1 MPDVERA
8 MAVRRPPRVDTRLP
22 ARGERSRGRCTLIA
36 LLVALG
42 LAGGCG
48 PDGEP
53 SGEALP
59 GEWPLTFEVPAILGY
74 AAGLGGGR
82 LESALDS
89 LGWQA
94 RGIDPSRPDVVL
106 LLDPTVLGAPVALVL
121 PVTDGDALVSSL
133 DASEFVEPLG
143 GGRHRVTLPPNHPL
157 RNAVRV
163 LKGGASIRSIGD
175 VMALLDDAGPLTITI
190 NVELRDD
197 WALLVPSFEAA
208 LVARQVLPL
217 LPLHDVGP
225 GRFAAAL
232 DLERIVDTYHEE
244 FTALEQ
250 QVSGILTGAQT
261 AGLAGVLAAG
271 MSRSGAE
278 NPLPVSG
285 EFLWTL
291 WSMFQTEDLVA
302 LGAMV
307 EGLPAPGIA
316 DLPEPDSDA
325 FALSLR
331 LQRRATAGEPGVMG
345 SYRPALSPT
354 EGLAV
359 EADPAAF
366 RLETTRWFAPLA
378 DFVKGEGPPARR
390 WLDNLDELLAPW
402 SGRLALEAVGDG
414 AVLVVSQEPGR
425 SFDGEGWSTWL
436 DTLFDAARADPSIRP
451 AVLLGEGQL
460 TRVPHDDALVYFG
473 GDVDADDLEAT
484 IARVLGGE
492 APVDGP
498 FLRLAGPGIDLSL
511 TADGSELLLEA
522 TVERGIVELD
532 R

>member
-1 MPDVERA
+1 
-8 MAVRRPPRVDTRLP
+8 MAVRRPPRVDTRHP
-22 ARGERSRGRCTLIA
+22 ARGERSRGHWSLLA
-36 LLVALG
+36 LLMALG
-42 LAGGCG
+42 LAVGCG
-48 PDGEP
+48 PDGDA
-53 SGEALP
+53 SGGAP
-59 GEWPLTFEVPAILGY
+59 PDQWPLTFEVPAILGY

-82 LESALDS
+82 LESALDQ

-94 RGIDPSRPDVVL
+94 RGIDPSRPDVAL

-121 PVTDGDALVSSL
+121 PVSDGEALVASL

-143 GGRHRVTLPPNHPL
+143 DGRHRVTLPPNHPL

-175 VMALLDDAGPLTITI
+175 VMSLLDDAGPLSITI

-261 AGLAGVLAAG
+261 AGLAGVLAAA

-285 EFLWTL
+285 DFLWTL
-291 WSMFQTEDLVA
+291 WRMFQTESLVA
-302 LGAMV
+302 LGAVV
-307 EGLPAPGIA
+307 EGLPAPGAA
-316 DLPEPDSDA
+316 DLPDPDSDA
-325 FALSLR
+325 FSLSLR
-331 LQRRATAGEPGVMG
+331 LRRRPSAEGPGVMG

-354 EGLAV
+354 EGLAM
-359 EADPAAF
+359 EADAAAF
-366 RLETTRWFAPLA
+366 RREATRWLAPLA
-378 DFVKGEGPPARR
+378 DFVKGEGAPAQR
-390 WLDNLDELLAPW
+390 WLDTLDELLAPW
-402 SGRLALEAVGDG
+402 SGRLALEALGDG

-451 AVLLGEGQL
+451 AALLGDGRL

-473 GDVDADDLEAT
+473 GDVDADDLEHSV
-484 IARVLGGE
+484 ARILSGV
-492 APVDGP
+492 PPQDGP
-498 FLRLAGPGIDLSL
+498 FLRVSAPGVDLSISG
-511 TADGSELLLEA
+511 DGAELLLEA
-522 TVERGIVELD
+522 AVERGIAELD

>member
-1 MPDVERA
+1 
-8 MAVRRPPRVDTRLP
+8 MAVRRPPRVDTRHP
-22 ARGERSRGRCTLIA
+22 ARGERSRGRCA
-36 LLVALG
+36 LLVLLVGLG
-42 LAGGCG
+42 LTVGCG
-48 PDGEP
+48 PDGDTSGGVP
-53 SGEALP
+53 SD
-59 GEWPLTFEVPAILGY
+59 EWPLTFEVPAILGY

-82 LESALDS
+82 LETALDQF
-89 LGWQA
+89 GWQA

-121 PVTDGDALVSSL
+121 PVSDGEALVSSL

-143 GGRHRVTLPPNHPL
+143 DGRHRVTLPPNHPL

-175 VMALLDDAGPLTITI
+175 VMALLDDAGPLSLTI

-217 LPLHDVGP
+217 LPLHDVEP

-261 AGLAGVLAAG
+261 AGLAGVLAAS

-291 WSMFQTEDLVA
+291 WSMFHAEELVA
-302 LGAMV
+302 LGAVV
-307 EGLPAPGIA
+307 EGLPAPGSG
-316 DLPEPDSDA
+316 DLSEPDSDA

-331 LQRRATAGEPGVMG
+331 LKRRATDQESGVMA
-345 SYRPALSPT
+345 SYRPALSPS
-354 EGLAV
+354 EGIAV
-359 EADPAAF
+359 EADPVAF
-366 RLETTRWFAPLA
+366 RQETIRWFAPLA

-390 WLDNLDELLAPW
+390 WLDTLDELLAPW
-402 SGRLALEAVGDG
+402 SGRLALETVGDG

-425 SFDGEGWSTWL
+425 AFDGEGWSTWL

-451 AVLLGEGQL
+451 AALLGQGRL
-460 TRVPHDDALVYFG
+460 TRVPHDGALVYFG
-473 GDVDADDLEAT
+473 GDVDADELEAT
-484 IARVLGGE
+484 IARVLDGVP
-492 APVDGP
+492 PVDGP
-498 FLRLAGPGIDLSL
+498 FLRIAAPGIDLSL
-511 TADGSELLLEA
+511 SGEGGELLLEA
-522 TVERGIVELD
+522 AVERGITELD